1 MIVKGHDFPNVTL
14 VGVLA
19 ADLSLND
26 ADFRSGER
34 TFQLLTQA
42 VGRAGRGT
50 VPGEAFV
57 QTYQPDHY
65 SIRAAV
71 SQDYDA
77 FYEEEIAY
85 RTLMRYPPASA
96 MMAVFGGST
105 DEQLLDQG
113 MKYLREYISRLDKRN
128 ALQVVGPAPEIVSRV
143 QDIYRRVIYIKYK
156 DRNVLTALKDKLEE
170 YIEMNSGF
178 SNIHIQFDF
187 HI

>member
-1 MIVKGHDFPNVTL
+1 
-14 VGVLA
+14 
-19 ADLSLND
+19 
-26 ADFRSGER
+26 
-34 TFQLLTQA
+34 
-42 VGRAGRGT
+42 
-50 VPGEAFV
+50 
-57 QTYQPDHY
+57 
-65 SIRAAV
+65 
-71 SQDYDA
+71 
-77 FYEEEIAY
+77 
-85 RTLMRYPPASA
+85 
-96 MMAVFGGST
+96 
-105 DEQLLDQG
+105 